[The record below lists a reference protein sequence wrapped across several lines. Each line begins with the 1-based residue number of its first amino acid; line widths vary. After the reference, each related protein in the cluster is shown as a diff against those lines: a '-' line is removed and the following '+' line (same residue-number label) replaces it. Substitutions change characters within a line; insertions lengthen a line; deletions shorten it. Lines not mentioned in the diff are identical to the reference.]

1 MKKAKKPNTYFMLHC
16 AKNATLRSK
25 LLVMLQRKQSLWLM
39 LSACVLG
46 LLFFLPFGVN
56 MLSSVGSEQIVTSS
70 LYAYSFFPIMVL
82 TLIGMLLPVATIFMF
97 KNRTLQMRLII
108 IAMGLQG
115 AALVSMILKCFD
127 KTDGNKFVFGMLGSQ
142 LYIGLAIPLIS
153 LILLYMAYHGV
164 HSDEKLVKSADR
176 MR

>member
-1 MKKAKKPNTYFMLHC
+1 
-16 AKNATLRSK
+16 
-25 LLVMLQRKQSLWLM
+25 
-39 LSACVLG
+39 
-46 LLFFLPFGVN
+46 
-56 MLSSVGSEQIVTSS
+56 
-70 LYAYSFFPIMVL
+70 MVL
-82 TLIGMLLPVATIFMF
+82 TLIGMLLPVVTIFLF
-97 KNRTLQMRLII
+97 KNRSLQMRLII

-115 AALVSMILKCFD
+115 AALVSMVLKCLD

>member
-1 MKKAKKPNTYFMLHC
+1 
-16 AKNATLRSK
+16 
-25 LLVMLQRKQSLWLM
+25 MLQRKQSLWLM

-46 LLFFLPFGVN
+46 LTYFIPFGVK
-56 MLSSVGSEQIVTSS
+56 MLSSVGTEQIVSTP
-70 LYAYSFFPIMVL
+70 LYNYSFFPIMVL
-82 TLIGMLLPVATIFMF
+82 TLLGMLLPVITIFLF
-97 KNRTLQMRLII
+97 KNRSLQMRLII
-108 IAMGLQG
+108 ISMGLHG
-115 AALVSMILKCFD
+115 AALVSMVLKCID
-127 KTDGNKFVFGMLGSQ
+127 KTEGNKFVLGMLGSQ

>member
-1 MKKAKKPNTYFMLHC
+1 
-16 AKNATLRSK
+16 
-25 LLVMLQRKQSLWLM
+25 MLQRKQSLWLM

-46 LLFFLPFGVN
+46 LTYFIPFGVK
-56 MLSSVGSEQIVTSS
+56 MLSSVGTEQIVSTP
-70 LYAYSFFPIMVL
+70 LYNYSFFPIMVL
-82 TLIGMLLPVATIFMF
+82 TLLGMLLPVITIFLF
-97 KNRTLQMRLII
+97 KNRSLQMRLII
-108 IAMGLQG
+108 ISMGLQG
-115 AALVSMILKCFD
+115 AALVSMILKCID
-127 KTDGNKFVFGMLGSQ
+127 KTEGNKFVLGMLGSQ

>member
-1 MKKAKKPNTYFMLHC
+1 
-16 AKNATLRSK
+16 
-25 LLVMLQRKQSLWLM
+25 MLQRKQSLWLM

-46 LLFFLPFGVN
+46 LTYFIPFGVK
-56 MLSSVGSEQIVTSS
+56 MLSSVGTEQIVSTP
-70 LYAYSFFPIMVL
+70 LYNYSFFPIMVL
-82 TLIGMLLPVATIFMF
+82 TLLGMLLPVITIFLF
-97 KNRTLQMRLII
+97 KNRSLQMRLII
-108 IAMGLQG
+108 ISMGLQG
-115 AALVSMILKCFD
+115 AALVSMVLKCID

>member
-1 MKKAKKPNTYFMLHC
+1 
-16 AKNATLRSK
+16 
-25 LLVMLQRKQSLWLM
+25 MLQRKQSLWLM

-46 LLFFLPFGVN
+46 LTYFIPFGVK
-56 MLSSVGSEQIVTSS
+56 MLSSVGTEQIVSTP
-70 LYAYSFFPIMVL
+70 LYNYSFFPIMAL
-82 TLIGMLLPVATIFMF
+82 TIAGMLLPVATIFLF
-97 KNRTLQMRLII
+97 KNRSLQMRMII

-115 AALVSMILKCFD
+115 AALVSMVLKCID